1 MALCKYGVRTCPVRR
16 CDTMRMVNLWNNQ
29 IKNKYDEFW
38 IKKLTVIIAVTITI
52 LVALSMAGTYLLDS
66 NKYSFQDFKGPH
78 KNAENLQHSTF
89 FDGQK
94 MLSQHN
100 SRQDEPDFE
109 KMTQTIFKRVDTNS
123 DNLITKEEVE
133 ATLKLSINER
143 VNKKASF
150 NTKRRQIP
158 QII

>member
-1 MALCKYGVRTCPVRR
+1 L
-16 CDTMRMVNLWNNQ
+16 VNLWNNQ